1 MAPITSDILS
11 VSTKTLDNKKSVI
24 IIFNFS
30 ITLEQGSID
39 SNARPDLLNS
49 AKQLYSTNK
58 LGFSY
63 MCHLA
68 LYPAGTL
75 WLNLASISPI

>member
-24 IIFNFS
+24 IITFNFS

-49 AKQLYSTNK
+49 AKQLYSTSK

-75 WLNLASISPI
+75 